1 MQFSVLHLL
10 NNEILKLGLYK
21 DNTKNILIKIPTII
35 QMHTDLDLSTSLNLF
50 TLDDT
55 LLFEDNA
62 NKISRLD
69 FLNYFLLQSDNKDQ
83 VFLKAKEFIL
93 NLEFINGAMTVDS
106 IELTNEDLM
115 NIMEVLKL
123 GFGSI
128 NFAQYKNKK
137 TLQTTDQNLSE
148 DEKRMLDLEKKVQS
162 KKSKEQQ
169 ESKDDG
175 EYSIENI
182 IVTVI
187 YEYRLTMQEVL
198 NLNYFTLFW
207 YFKYAM
213 GIHSYRMQNFALPSG
228 AIKDVK
234 YFTEKINKK

>member
-10 NNEILKLGLYK
+10 SNEVLKLGLHQ

-35 QMHTDLDLSTSLNLF
+35 QIHTDLDLSTALNLF
-50 TLDDT
+50 MLDDSM
-55 LLFEDNA
+55 LFDNKT
-62 NKISRLD
+62 NNITRID
-69 FLNYFLLQSDNKDQ
+69 FLNYFLLESENKNQ
-83 VFLKAKEFIL
+83 VFAKTKEFIL
-93 NLEFINGAMTVDS
+93 NLEFVDNVMKVDFV
-106 IELTNEDLM
+106 ELTNEDLI

-128 NFAQYKNKK
+128 NFSQYKNKK
-137 TLQTTDQNLSE
+137 LLETNNSVLSK
-148 DEKRMLDLEKKVQS
+148 DEQRMLDFEKKLQS
-162 KKSKEQQ
+162 KKLKEKQ

-175 EYSIENI
+175 EHSIENI
-182 IVTVI
+182 IITVI
-187 YEYRLTMQEVL
+187 YEYRLSMQEVL

-228 AIKDVK
+228 AIKTVQ